1 MPIIRAKDAQL
12 DEPEKAHPVLGT
24 YSARLFSDSGGLTQF
39 GAFTETLPPRS
50 KSSLRHWHATED
62 EMIYMLTGTV
72 IVHEGPTS
80 SPLHPGDSAT
90 FKAGVP
96 VGHYLENIS
105 NTDATY
111 LVIGTRAESDV
122 ITYPDHDR
130 VLRFERKT
138 GERRYETL
146 NGSTANSPYL
156 AT

>member
-12 DEPEKAHPVLGT
+12 DEPEKTHAVLGI
-24 YSARLFSDSGGLTQF
+24 YSARLFSDSGGLTQL

-80 SPLHPGDSAT
+80 SPLHPGDSVT

-111 LVIGTRAESDV
+111 LAIGTRADNDI
-122 ITYPDHDR
+122 ITYPDHDC
-130 VLRFERKT
+130 VLHFDRTT
-138 GERRYETL
+138 GKRRYVTL
-146 NGSTANSPYL
+146 DGEPTVSPY
-156 AT
+156 